1 MPYKRYQYLY
11 LMFSLLFISSYAFAE
26 ALITEPTATKP
37 LNSEIVSQNNQ
48 LLIEVPYIEL
58 LSGPSAG
65 YPVIN
70 VIEKNDLVTVLI
82 KRTSWLKVEDK
93 RGNQGWFH
101 QNSLLNVSHSGEK
114 VTLSEIEF
122 HDYQQRTWEG
132 TVMFGDFNG
141 ANFYNIGLGYV
152 FSPVITSELSLAKSQ
167 GDISDSNIYE
177 LQLVSQPF
185 PDLTVS
191 PYFSVG
197 LGLITTEPHS
207 VLADAKTRE
216 NTLISSAIGGKY
228 YLARNFV
235 LRAEYKYSL
244 VLTDRDDN
252 EEIKLWKVGFS
263 VFF

>member
-1 MPYKRYQYLY
+1 
-11 LMFSLLFISSYAFAE
+11 MFRKLHKIICSAV
-26 ALITEPTATKP
+26 LIC
-37 LNSEIVSQNNQ
+37 LVIVSGYVYAESDTDIQQ
-48 LLIEVPYIEL
+48 LLIEVPYVEL
-58 LSGPSAG
+58 HSGPGIG

-70 VIEKNDLVTVLI
+70 IIEKNELVTVLI
-82 KRTSWLKVEDK
+82 KRTSWIKVEDK
-93 RGNQGWFH
+93 RGSQGWFH
-101 QNSLLNVSHSGEK
+101 QSALVKVSHSGEK
-114 VTLSEIEF
+114 VTLSEIEY

-132 TVMFGDFNG
+132 SVMFGDVNG

-152 FSPVITSELSLAKSQ
+152 FSPVISTELSLGKLQ
-167 GDISDSNIYE
+167 GEISDSNIYE
-177 LQLVSQPF
+177 VLVMSQPF

-197 LGLITTEPHS
+197 AGIITTEPHS

-216 NTLISSAIGGKY
+216 NTLVSAAIGGKY

-244 VLTDRDDN
+244 VLTDRDEN
-252 EEIKLWKVGFS
+252 EDIKLWKIGFS